1 MKVEDIE
8 RDKKA
13 NEVKMESF
21 TLGTIICRFTIPE
34 FIIDEIN
41 NDYDNAIGTLPA
53 HNQNLAGQIK
63 DEFKV
68 TDILSQDT
76 KGLFQSCFRTYLQT
90 IQKPFWHVSLETAW
104 INDMKAGEFNPFHF
118 HQSPTCDLGL
128 SSVLFLKVPKSY
140 GKEISREDQPTNGHL
155 EFVGGNQEPLSIS
168 QNRVNGKVGQLYVFP
183 YTMLHGVYPFHGTDE
198 IRRTMSYNAN
208 LYKPAVV
215 QQVTDQQ
222 MKEADKNA

>member
-1 MKVEDIE
+1 MKIEDME
-8 RDKKA
+8 KDKKV

-21 TLGTIICRFTIPE
+21 TLGTIICRFIVPE
-34 FIIDEIN
+34 FVIDEIN
-41 NDYDNAIGTLPA
+41 TAYDEAKDLKP
-53 HNQNLAGQIK
+53 HNKNLAGQIK

-104 INDMKAGEFNPFHF
+104 INDMKANEYNPFHY
-118 HQSPTCDLGL
+118 HQSPQTDLGL
-128 SSVLFLKVPKSY
+128 SSVLMLKRPDTY
-140 GKEISREDQPTNGHL
+140 GKEYSREDTPSNGML
-155 EFVGGNQEPLSIS
+155 EFTGGQQDPLSIP
-168 QNRVNGKVGQLYVFP
+168 QNRVDAKVGELYVFP
-183 YTMLHGVYPFHGTDE
+183 YTLLHGVYPFNGTDE
-198 IRRTMSYNAN
+198 VRRTLSYNCN

-215 QQVTDQQ
+215 QQVRDQQ